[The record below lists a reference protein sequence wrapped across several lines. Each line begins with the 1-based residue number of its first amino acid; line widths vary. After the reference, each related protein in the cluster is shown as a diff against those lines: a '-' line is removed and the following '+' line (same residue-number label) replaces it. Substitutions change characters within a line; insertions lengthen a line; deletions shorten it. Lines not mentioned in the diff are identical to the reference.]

1 MYLGMLEFL
10 SSVWFLISIGHRG
23 CIIMHCIQLSIAVAD
38 ILYYN
43 ITFHEHVKLAYWNIN
58 KSLWLDILGWNW
70 NLGVCSSSMVLIWA
84 AVPGTGQHTHT
95 HTHTVAHMDTL
106 SYSIHI
112 LSLPIAYTW
121 LQKITCSKS
130 FFLFM
135 GMADAPM
142 WTDLALSTPLK
153 GK

>member
-1 MYLGMLEFL
+1 MIGYFGLKLESWCLLFIHGINL
-10 SSVWFLISIGHRG
+10 SSCAR
-23 CIIMHCIQLSIAVAD
+23 
-38 ILYYN
+38 
-43 ITFHEHVKLAYWNIN
+43 YW
-58 KSLWLDILGWNW
+58 
-70 NLGVCSSSMVLIWA
+70 
-84 AVPGTGQHTHT
+84 PTHT

-142 WTDLALSTPLK
+142 
-153 GK
+153 